1 MMSRKSKDWKL
12 FEENKAKGSL
22 WEQFAESVTIRP
34 ILRKW
39 LPVRPRKAK
48 LCECGH
54 VSYKTLSALTVKQ
67 LNVIQALAEAC
78 RSLEY
83 DKDHIREEAIEQLDA
98 KDNTIKLLTS
108 DRDWETFNCFT
119 VSADNVL

>member
-39 LPVRPRKAK
+39 SPVRPRKAK

-98 KDNTIKLLTS
+98 KDNTIKLLTK
-108 DRDWETFNCFT
+108 RLEVMKHVN
-119 VSADNVL
+119 

>member
-1 MMSRKSKDWKL
+1 MMSRNSKDWKL
-12 FEENKAKGSL
+12 FEENKAKGTL
-22 WEQFAESVTIRP
+22 WEQFAESVTLRP

-67 LNVIQALAEAC
+67 LNVIQAIAEAC

-83 DKDHIREEAIEQLDA
+83 DRDQIKEEAIEQLDA
-98 KDNTIKLLTS
+98 KDNTIKLLTK
-108 DRDWETFNCFT
+108 RLEVMKHVN
-119 VSADNVL
+119 

>member
-1 MMSRKSKDWKL
+1 M
-12 FEENKAKGSL
+12 G
-22 WEQFAESVTIRP
+22 TICRVSNTRP

-98 KDNTIKLLTS
+98 KDNTIKLLTK
-108 DRDWETFNCFT
+108 RLEVMKHVN
-119 VSADNVL
+119 